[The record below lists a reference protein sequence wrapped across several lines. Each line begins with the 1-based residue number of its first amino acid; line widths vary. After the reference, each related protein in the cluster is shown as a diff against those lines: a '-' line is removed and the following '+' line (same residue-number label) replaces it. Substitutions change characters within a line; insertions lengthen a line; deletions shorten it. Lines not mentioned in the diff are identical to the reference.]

1 MSHTVL
7 VGVDGSGPSDAATH
21 WAIERAARL
30 GLRMDLL
37 HASKSG
43 DASRGAFL
51 LDRAVMTAR
60 SYPGVAAVRGFTVDG
75 DAMEELITAS
85 SGAAIVVVGSH
96 KTGFLRGRVFG
107 SQSLRLVAGALCPV
121 AIIPESSGRVRRG
134 VAVGVSGTPAS
145 GQAVRFAAE
154 EAAALDED
162 LFLINGD
169 QTATTVETDVAVA
182 TRSDLLLAA
191 ARDLAITVAPS
202 VTVRLRSVRRS
213 AAVALADASP
223 SSVLLVLAASSGE
236 GADGALGPTTH
247 DVLMNLAGPTVV
259 VPA

>member
-1 MSHTVL
+1 MSQTVL

-30 GLRMDLL
+30 GLRMELL
-37 HASKSG
+37 HVSKSG

-60 SYPGVAAVRGFTVDG
+60 SHPGVAAVRGLGVDG

-85 SGAAIVVVGSH
+85 AGAAIVVVGSH

-107 SQSLRLVAGALCPV
+107 SQSLCLVAGALCPV
-121 AIIPESSGRVRRG
+121 AIIPESSGRARHG
-134 VAVGVSGTPAS
+134 VTVGVGAAPSS
-145 GQAVRFAAE
+145 DRAVRFAAA
-154 EAAALDED
+154 EAEALDEE
-162 LFLINGD
+162 LILVHGD
-169 QTATTVETDVAVA
+169 ESAAVSGLDVDAA
-182 TRSDLLLAA
+182 NRSDLLLSA
-191 ARDLAITVAPS
+191 ARDLAIATAPGLS
-202 VTVRLRSVRRS
+202 VRLRSVRLP

-223 SSVLLVLAASSGE
+223 TSALVVLAASSGQ
-236 GADGALGPTTH
+236 GADGAVGRTTH